1 MNFIQYRI
9 PSKLLEM
16 TRNINIYDKM
26 EEESDMD
33 TDSDVEE
40 YNNFIPLNIISNNMF
55 NKYDNL
61 YTNDK
66 YDKYDT
72 YDEELANIFS
82 ISKPKIKEELR
93 TTNIKNKKIFK
104 KYKCNNCNK
113 KYTSC
118 AGFKKHLL
126 THK

>member
-1 MNFIQYRI
+1 
-9 PSKLLEM
+9 
-16 TRNINIYDKM
+16 
-26 EEESDMD
+26 MD